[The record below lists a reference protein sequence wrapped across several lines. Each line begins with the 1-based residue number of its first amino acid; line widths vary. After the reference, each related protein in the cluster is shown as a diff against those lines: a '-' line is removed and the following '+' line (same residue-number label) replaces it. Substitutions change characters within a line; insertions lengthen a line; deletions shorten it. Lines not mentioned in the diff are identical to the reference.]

1 MNTIKISDKNSYQHH
16 SSSAILLTGLR
27 WVTGW
32 LFFSAFWR
40 RLILENKLDPEG
52 LGYVGEKFNHFFP
65 NAIIVKPMIHF
76 MITHPDFLHIFLIV
90 FTVIEALVG
99 LGLLLGLFTRA
110 SALGVFLL
118 SIGILFGAGWLG
130 TTCLDEW
137 QIGVLGIIAGL
148 VMMVAGADKFS
159 LDRLLHAKFPKAGE
173 KYWFRYLSSGNLPLS
188 NKTFTAISLFI
199 ALFSIFITLYTNQV
213 FHGGVWGKLHNLS
226 LKPNI
231 VISNAKYDIS
241 KGLSFDLFRDQG
253 VDTYGAFIT
262 RISLKDDKGN
272 IVEDLSYNELS
283 EIPDQAIG
291 NYYIAKVKTGKNSLI
306 IPLGA
311 KARIILPISITDSGS
326 YLIEVEDISGK
337 VWEHG
342 FNVLSDTL

>member
-1 MNTIKISDKNSYQHH
+1 METIKISDKNTLYQS

-40 RLILENKLDPEG
+40 RLVLENKLDPDG
-52 LGYVGEKFNHFFP
+52 IGYVGEKFNHFFP

-76 MITHPDFLHIFLIV
+76 MITHPDFLQIFLIV
-90 FTVIEALVG
+90 FTIIEALVG

-118 SIGILFGAGWLG
+118 SLGILFGAGWLG

-137 QIGVLGIIAGL
+137 QIGVLGTIAGL
-148 VMMVAGADKFS
+148 VMMVAGADKVS
-159 LDRLLHAKFPKAGE
+159 LDRLLLSKFPGLKDKKWIQYVG
-173 KYWFRYLSSGNLPLS
+173 SGDINMS
-188 NKTFTAISLFI
+188 NRAFTIISLFI
-199 ALFSIFITLYTNQV
+199 AVFSLAITLYTNQV

-226 LKPNI
+226 MKPNI
-231 VISNAKYDIS
+231 VISDAKYDKG

-253 VDTYGAFIT
+253 IDTYGAFIT
-262 RISLKDDKGN
+262 RISLKDQNGDVIK
-272 IVEDLSYNELS
+272 EYLYNELS
-283 EIPDQAIG
+283 EIPGQHID

-311 KARIILPISITDSGS
+311 KAKITLPITINEGN
-326 YLIEVEDISGK
+326 YFVEVEDISGK
-337 VWEHG
+337 VWQHS
-342 FNVLSDTL
+342 FKTQKSI

>member
-1 MNTIKISDKNSYQHH
+1 METIKISDKNHQNKL
-16 SSSAILLTGLR
+16 SSTAVLLTGLR

-40 RLILENKLDPEG
+40 RLILENKLDPDG

-65 NAIIVKPMIHF
+65 NAIVIKPMIHF
-76 MITHPDFLHIFLIV
+76 MITHPDFLHLFLIV
-90 FTVIEALVG
+90 FTIIEALVG

-148 VMMVAGADKFS
+148 VMMVAGSDRFS
-159 LDRLLHAKFPKAGE
+159 IDRVLQSKLPGLAGR
-173 KYWFRYLSSGNLPLS
+173 KWFRYLSSGDLNWSSKAFTTVSLS
-188 NKTFTAISLFI
+188 I
-199 ALFSIFITLYTNQV
+199 ALFSVFITLYTNQA

-226 LKPNI
+226 MKPNI
-231 VISNAKYDIS
+231 VISDATYDKT
-241 KGLSFDLFRDQG
+241 KGLGFDLFRDQG
-253 VDTYGAFIT
+253 IDTYGAFIT
-262 RISLKDDKGN
+262 RISLKDNKGN
-272 IVEDLSYNELS
+272 TLEELSYKELS
-283 EIPDQAIG
+283 EIPQENLV
-291 NYYIAKVKTGKNSLI
+291 NYYVAKVKTGKNSLI

-311 KARIILPISITDSGS
+311 KAKIILPITIPDPGN

-337 VWEHG
+337 VWNHN
-342 FNVLSDTL
+342 FNV